1 MTDMPARDPSRAA
14 AGVAMMCAGVGCLSM
29 NDAIGK
35 ILTEGYA
42 PVQILFLRNALALP
56 VAALV
61 AWRIGGVDAL
71 VSRRPLAHLVRGA
84 LWLCAAASFFTGL
97 SLMGLAEATA
107 LIFVAP
113 IFITAIS
120 GLLLG
125 EEVGP
130 RRWTAVL
137 VGFAGVLIV
146 VRPGSVAFQPAALFP
161 LATAVFYAALMLSAR
176 WVDPREGMW
185 TMMLY
190 LVGGGALFSGLAS
203 APVWVPV
210 RGEDLWLFAGI
221 ALFGTLGMT
230 LMTQAFRLAPAV
242 LVAPLDYTALIWAT
256 GLGWAIW
263 HEVPDAATYL
273 GAAVIAASGAFIVW
287 RERRQG
293 A

>member
-1 MTDMPARDPSRAA
+1 MSDPPARDRSRAA
-14 AGVAMMCAGVGCLSM
+14 AGAAMMCVGVGCLSV

-35 ILTEGYA
+35 VLTDDYP

-56 VAALV
+56 GAAILAWWAGGRAAL
-61 AWRIGGVDAL
+61 L
-71 VSRRPLAHLVRGA
+71 STRPGAHLLRGL
-84 LWLCAAASFFTGL
+84 LWLSAATLFFTGL
-97 SLMGLAEATA
+97 SRMGLAEATA
-107 LIFVAP
+107 LIFMAP

-130 RRWTAVL
+130 KRWSAVL
-137 VGFAGVLIV
+137 LGFAGVLVV
-146 VRPGSVAFQPAALFP
+146 VRPGSAAFQPAALFP
-161 LATAVFYAALMLSAR
+161 LGTAVFYAALMLSAR
-176 WVDPREGMW
+176 LVDPRESMW

-203 APVWVPV
+203 ALFWVPV
-210 RGEDLWLFAGI
+210 RGGDLWLFAGI
-221 ALFGTLGMT
+221 AFFGTLGMT

-263 HEVPDAATYL
+263 HEAPDATTYL
-273 GAAVIAASGAFIVW
+273 GAAIIALSGAFIVW
-287 RERRQG
+287 RERRREV
-293 A
+293 